1 MHLSDALADWLLDNG
16 IGSSLRT
23 AEQPMEDDAVVE
35 LVRDPHTVTGVS
47 DAGAHIQMFNG
58 AGNPTFMLT
67 RYVRDT
73 GVLSIEET
81 VHSFTGKHARCFGL
95 SDRGEVGVGRAGD
108 LAVFA
113 LDELELRPDVR
124 VDDVPGGSW
133 RYTRAPGGYRATV
146 VNGVPTFLDGHPTG
160 MRPGTFVGASRA

>member
-1 MHLSDALADWLLDNG
+1 M
-16 IGSSLRT
+16 
-23 AEQPMEDDAVVE
+23 
-35 LVRDPHTVTGVS
+35 S

-73 GVLSIEET
+73 GLLSIEET

-95 SDRGEVGVGRAGD
+95 ADRGVVTVGAAAD
-108 LAVFA
+108 LTVFA
-113 LDELELRPDVR
+113 LEEIGLRPDER

-133 RYTRAPGGYRATV
+133 RYTRRPGGYRATV
-146 VNGVPTFLDGHPTG
+146 VNGVPTFLNGRTTG
-160 MRPGTFVGASRA
+160 ARPGAFLGASSDG